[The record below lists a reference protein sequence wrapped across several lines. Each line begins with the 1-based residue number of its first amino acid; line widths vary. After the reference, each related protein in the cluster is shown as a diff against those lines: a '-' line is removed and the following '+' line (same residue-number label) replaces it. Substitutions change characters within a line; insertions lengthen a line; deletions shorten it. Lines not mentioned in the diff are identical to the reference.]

1 MSTQHWRRGLDR
13 PILMIPGPT
22 EVPWRVIRAM
32 AQPAMIQYEPP
43 FDDEILEPACLDL
56 RQVFQTSGEVI
67 AMPGPGA
74 PGSRPRRSPSSS
86 RATASSWSWRA
97 SSAA

>member
-56 RQVFQTSGEVI
+56 RQIFQTSGEVL
-67 AMPGPGA
+67 AMPGIRAGPA
-74 PGSRPRRSPSSS
+74 SRPRPSPSSS
-86 RATASSWSWRA
+86 RGTAWS
-97 SSAA
+97 